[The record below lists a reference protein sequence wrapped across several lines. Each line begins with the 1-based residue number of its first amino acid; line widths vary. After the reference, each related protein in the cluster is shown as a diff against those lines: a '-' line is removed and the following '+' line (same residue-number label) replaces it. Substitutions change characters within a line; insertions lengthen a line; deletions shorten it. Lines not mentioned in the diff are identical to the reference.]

1 MTAYWGPAFEAEI
14 AYRQE
19 QVRLQVVRT
28 RRFGR
33 RGARP
38 TVPQP
43 APLGRPTPAIPLQ
56 RTAAE
61 ANADRATASAGTSAR
76 PAA

>member
-28 RRFGR
+28 HRFGR
-33 RGARP
+33 RGVRP

-43 APLGRPTPAIPLQ
+43 APLGRPTPAIP
-56 RTAAE
+56 
-61 ANADRATASAGTSAR
+61 
-76 PAA
+76 

>member
-28 RRFGR
+28 HRFGR
-33 RGARP
+33 RGVRP

-43 APLGRPTPAIPLQ
+43 APLGRTPAIPLQ